1 MLCEDVLLTETITC
15 WSTVSFVIQYQIGK
29 LGRSLQHLLV
39 LVLVTKVEWLHNE
52 DIYIFFDKVW
62 NIFQK
67 QEAMFTVSY
76 TKQLKESKKKVQDGY
91 RSEK

>member
-1 MLCEDVLLTETITC
+1 M
-15 WSTVSFVIQYQIGK
+15 K
-29 LGRSLQHLLV
+29 
-39 LVLVTKVEWLHNE
+39 
-52 DIYIFFDKVW
+52 IFFDKVW